1 MDAAKKEFFFNDIKE
16 IKGVGKRLSNYLK
29 NKKIEKIKDILFNFP
44 YSETDRSKISKL
56 DNLEIG
62 NINTIKVFVKKIY
75 FPRIRNLPNKVI
87 CEDDTG
93 KIEIIYFNSRE
104 GYLRKIFPINKQ
116 IIISGKVTFYKK
128 KYQITNPEYVTTI
141 ENKDY
146 VAKNIPKYSLTKGIN
161 EKKYRSI
168 SEEIIKKIPLINDWL
183 DNDFINKH
191 NLANWNTA
199 IKRLHTSKDS
209 QNNQSNSF
217 RRIAF
222 DEICANLLSLSKNRK
237 RIKKIKKA
245 KLFNEIISNDILKH
259 LPFRLTNSQAKVLKE
274 INKDLQSETRMFR
287 ILQGDV
293 GSGKTIVAMLAIANT
308 IESKYQTAIMGPT
321 EILTRQHYEFA
332 KNIFKKINIKI
343 EYLSGK
349 TELKKRKKILL
360 DLENGE
366 IDLLFGTHAL
376 FQKKIKFKK
385 LGLIIID
392 EQHKFGVKQRSD
404 FAKKGGD
411 FCDVLLMSA
420 TPIPRT
426 MMMALYGDMDI
437 SIIDEKPSNR
447 KKIITLSKPENKT
460 NELWPYIKKQITKGN
475 QIFWVCP
482 LINDSSF
489 LDYSSVLKKYE
500 IINKQFPNKVG
511 LIHGSLDKDAKD
523 NILKKFL
530 RKEISILVSTTVI
543 EVGVDFPN
551 ANLIIIEN
559 SNKYGLAQLHQL
571 RGRVG
576 RGKIQGTCILLFK
589 NSLSKNAIK
598 RLKILK
604 NSDDGFYIADE
615 DLKIRGFGDLIGYQ
629 QSGLKNFKFADPQHH
644 EDLFN
649 IAETFIKNIQFDLN
663 NSKYLFLLKLFD
675 KAEIINIKEN

>member
-1 MDAAKKEFFFNDIKE
+1 MNTKKKEFFFDDINK
-16 IKGVGKRLSNYLK
+16 IKGVGKKLSSYLK
-29 NKKIEKIKDILFNFP
+29 NKKIEKIKDIIFNFP
-44 YSETDRSKISKL
+44 YSDTDRSKISKL
-56 DNLEIG
+56 NNLEIG
-62 NINTIKVFVKKIY
+62 NVNTIKVFVKKIY

-116 IIISGKVTFYKK
+116 IVISGKVTFYKK

-199 IKRLHTSKDS
+199 IKKLHTSKDS

-245 KLFNEIISNDILKH
+245 KSFNEIISNKILKH
-259 LPFRLTNSQAKVLKE
+259 LPFRLTNAQAKVLKE
-274 INKDLQSETRMFR
+274 INKDLQSERRMFR

-332 KNIFKKINIKI
+332 KNIFKKINKKI

-392 EQHKFGVKQRSD
+392 EQHKFGVK
-404 FAKKGGD
+404 
-411 FCDVLLMSA
+411 
-420 TPIPRT
+420 
-426 MMMALYGDMDI
+426 
-437 SIIDEKPSNR
+437 
-447 KKIITLSKPENKT
+447 
-460 NELWPYIKKQITKGN
+460 TK
-475 QIFWVCP
+475 
-482 LINDSSF
+482 
-489 LDYSSVLKKYE
+489 
-500 IINKQFPNKVG
+500 
-511 LIHGSLDKDAKD
+511 
-523 NILKKFL
+523 
-530 RKEISILVSTTVI
+530 
-543 EVGVDFPN
+543 
-551 ANLIIIEN
+551 
-559 SNKYGLAQLHQL
+559 
-571 RGRVG
+571 
-576 RGKIQGTCILLFK
+576 
-589 NSLSKNAIK
+589 
-598 RLKILK
+598 
-604 NSDDGFYIADE
+604 
-615 DLKIRGFGDLIGYQ
+615 
-629 QSGLKNFKFADPQHH
+629 
-644 EDLFN
+644 
-649 IAETFIKNIQFDLN
+649 
-663 NSKYLFLLKLFD
+663 
-675 KAEIINIKEN
+675 